1 MKRSLLTIALVV
13 LNGCG
18 GSPHAPEEKYFL
30 IAYNIKVPYW
40 QEAGA
45 GLKKA
50 AQQLQ
55 VSAEMTGPDTYD
67 PKEQQ
72 AEFQR
77 VVKLKPSGIMIS
89 PGDPKLMKG
98 DIDAAIVS
106 GIPVITVDS
115 DAPDSKRL
123 LFIGTNNYQAGLMG
137 GRAAAKEMHG
147 KGNVVVFITAG
158 TANQAERLQGFRDA
172 FESSPQIKI
181 VEVVDLRGDAR
192 VAFDRTTD
200 ILAKG
205 KPQVDAF
212 LSMESMSAK
221 EVAEVLD
228 RQKAKV
234 QGKIVVS
241 MDAAPGTLEGIEK
254 GLIAATI
261 VQKPFT
267 MAFYGVKILDDLHH
281 HQPASLDHFWAQDAQ
296 SPIPT
301 LIDTGATLV
310 DKNNL
315 SRFRQ
320 AGDAAR
326 SGN

>member
-1 MKRSLLTIALVV
+1 MKRSLLTVALVV
-13 LNGCG
+13 LYGCG

-30 IAYNIKVPYW
+30 IAFNIKVPYW

-89 PGDPKLMKG
+89 TADPKLMKG
-98 DIDAAIVS
+98 DIDAAIAS
-106 GIPVITVDS
+106 GIPVITMDS
-115 DAPDSKRL
+115 DAPASKRL

-137 GRAAAKEMHG
+137 GRTAARQMHG
-147 KGNVVVFITAG
+147 KGNVVVFITSG
-158 TANQAERLQGFRDA
+158 TANQAERLQGYRDA

-181 VEVVDLRGDAR
+181 VEVIDLHGDSR
-192 VAFDRTTD
+192 VAFDRTME
-200 ILAKG
+200 IIAKD

-212 LSMESMSAK
+212 VSMESMSAK

-228 RQKAKV
+228 RQKAKI

-241 MDAAPGTLEGIEK
+241 MDATPGTIEGIEK

-267 MAFYGVKILDDLHH
+267 MAFYGLKILDDLHH
-281 HQPASLDHFWAQDAQ
+281 HKPESLDRFWAQEAQ
-296 SPIPT
+296 APIPT
-301 LIDTGATLV
+301 LVDTGATLV
-310 DKNNL
+310 DRSNL
-315 SRFRQ
+315 ARFRQ
-320 AGDAAR
+320 ASDAMR

>member
-1 MKRSLLTIALVV
+1 MKRLLLAAALVV
-13 LNGCG
+13 LYGCG

-55 VSAEMTGPDTYD
+55 VAAEMTGPDTYD

-89 PGDPKLMKG
+89 PGDPKLMKD

-137 GRAAAKEMHG
+137 GRTAAKEMHG

-158 TANQAERLQGFRDA
+158 TANQAERLQGYRDA

-181 VEVVDLRGDAR
+181 VEVVDLHGDSR

-241 MDAAPGTLEGIEK
+241 MDATPGTLEGIEK

-281 HQPASLDHFWAQDAQ
+281 HLPPSLDHFWAQDAQ
-296 SPIPT
+296 APIPT
-301 LIDTGATLV
+301 LVDTGATLV